1 MPDKLQRARHIK
13 HTDANLREGSNAS
26 APEPV
31 RRDGE
36 DAAGLHPAAGRSPR
50 PQDRPASARPA
61 SAGRRS
67 ASVRPGAERPVPGAA
82 RPASPTA
89 RSAER
94 APLPATNNP
103 RWLKEARETPA
114 RGRHRGSDKTLV
126 NPPSDPGAT
135 GLIPVVGAHAGLDRT
150 IPGYAAEQAIRQQ
163 ELLSVEEAAAP
174 GAVAAETAVPDERAR
189 AESVGASAALISICV
204 IISRITGFARTWAM
218 AFALGST
225 FVSSS
230 YQVAN
235 NLPNMLY
242 ELVMGGMLVTAFL
255 PVYLSVKKQLGQEAG
270 NRYASNL
277 LTIVVLLLGVV
288 SVLCVVFAAQVI
300 YTQSFYSNQ
309 EEMELSVFFFQFFA
323 IQIVFYGASSIVS
336 GLLNANREYFWS
348 SFAPVFNNVIVI
360 ASFILYAVIAQH
372 NQGLAF
378 FAIAVGNPLG
388 VFVQMAFQIPALKKV
403 GIRLRPRI
411 DWHDP
416 ALVDTLRLGAP
427 AIFVTVC
434 SFATVSAQ
442 NAASYVFADNGPS
455 VIAYA
460 RLWFTFPYSFLAVPV
475 TTTLFTELSDM
486 QADGNV
492 RGVIAG
498 IVDGTRQILFLMIPM
513 ALYLVV
519 FATPLVTLYHIGA
532 FTADAIGQVA
542 SYLAVM
548 AIALPFYGVNAYLNK
563 IFSSI
568 RRMGVFSII
577 NFVAVAAQ
585 VAVTLGAAWLYQQ
598 GLPVTL
604 NAIAA
609 STIVSY
615 VIGDVVAFIYLR
627 RHYGPMGLGGVLLAL
642 LRGLALGGAGA
653 AAGWAVVAGLEAFV
667 APLGGGVVQ
676 AFAYIVAGGVVALAV
691 TFGPALK
698 LNWPEASFIAG
709 AARKVARKLKR

>member
-13 HTDANLREGSNAS
+13 S
-26 APEPV
+26 
-31 RRDGE
+31 
-36 DAAGLHPAAGRSPR
+36 
-50 PQDRPASARPA
+50 RPASAPAGASAPVARSRRDGGAGEVARPA
-61 SAGRRS
+61 AG
-67 ASVRPGAERPVPGAA
+67 AGGAA
-82 RPASPTA
+82 RPAAEARRATVRDGSPEA
-89 RSAER
+89 GAPA
-94 APLPATNNP
+94 APLPDTNNP
-103 RWLKEARETPA
+103 RWLKEARELPA

-126 NPPSDPGAT
+126 NPPMDPGAT

-150 IPGYAAEQAIRQQ
+150 IPSAVMEQSIRQQ
-163 ELLSVEEAAAP
+163 EVLAVEEAAAP
-174 GAVAAETAVPDERAR
+174 GALAAETAVPDEMAR

-204 IISRITGFARTWAM
+204 IVSRITGFARTWAM

-242 ELVMGGMLVTAFL
+242 ELVMGGMLITAFL
-255 PVYLSVKKQLGQEAG
+255 PVYLSVKKQFGHERG
-270 NRYASNL
+270 NAYASNL
-277 LTIVVLLLGVV
+277 LTIVVALLAVV
-288 SVLCVVFAAQVI
+288 SVLCIVFAGQVI

-309 EEMELSVFFFQFFA
+309 DEMALATFFFQFFA
-323 IQIVFYGASSIVS
+323 VQVVFYGASSIVS

-360 ASFILYAVIAQH
+360 ASFILYAV
-372 NQGLAF
+372 LASHDQNLAY
-378 FAIAVGNPLG
+378 FAIAIGNPLG
-388 VFVQMAFQIPALKKV
+388 VFVQMAFQIPALRKV

-411 DWHDP
+411 DLHDP

-475 TTTLFTELSDM
+475 TTTLFTELSEM

-492 RGVIAG
+492 RGVVAG
-498 IVDGTRQILFLMIPM
+498 IIDGTRQILFLMVPM
-513 ALYLVV
+513 ALYLMV

-532 FTADAIGQVA
+532 FTEDAIAQIA
-542 SYLAVM
+542 HYLAVM
-548 AIALPFYGVNAYLNK
+548 AVALPFYGVNAYLNK

-568 RRMGVFSII
+568 RRMGVFSVI

-585 VAVTLGAAWLYQQ
+585 VAVTVGAAAAYQA
-598 GLPVTL
+598 GYAVTL
-604 NAIAA
+604 EAIAA

-615 VIGDVVAFIYLR
+615 VIGDGVAFIYLR
-627 RHYGPMGLGGVLLAL
+627 WHYGPMGLGGVVRSLLLAV
-642 LRGLALGGAGA
+642 ALGGAGA
-653 AAGWAVVAGLEAFV
+653 AVGYGVLVGLSLGFG
-667 APLGGGVVQ
+667 PLNGSVGQ
-676 AFAYIVAGGVVALAV
+676 AFAYIVVGGVAALAV
-691 TFGPALK
+691 TYGPAVHW
-698 LNWPEASFIAG
+698 NWPEASFIAG
-709 AARKVARKLKR
+709 AVRKVARRLRR

>member
-13 HTDANLREGSNAS
+13 PRS
-26 APEPV
+26 APAPTEAPAPRARV
-31 RRDGE
+31 RHDG
-36 DAAGLHPAAGRSPR
+36 
-50 PQDRPASARPA
+50 
-61 SAGRRS
+61 
-67 ASVRPGAERPVPGAA
+67 GAKRAA
-82 RPASPTA
+82 RPAPREGRA
-89 RSAER
+89 VVRDGEPGAGAAPA
-94 APLPATNNP
+94 APLPDTNNP
-103 RWLKEARETPA
+103 RWLKEARELPA

-126 NPPSDPGAT
+126 NPPTDPGAT

-150 IPGYAAEQAIRQQ
+150 IPSAVMEQAIRQQ
-163 ELLSVEEAAAP
+163 EVLAVEEAAAP
-174 GAVAAETAVPDERAR
+174 GALAAETAVPDADAR

-204 IISRITGFARTWAM
+204 IASRITGFARTWAM

-242 ELVMGGMLVTAFL
+242 ELVMGGMLITAFL
-255 PVYLSVKKQLGQEAG
+255 PVYLSVKKQLGRERG
-270 NRYASNL
+270 NEYASNL
-277 LTIVVLLLGVV
+277 LTIVVVLLVIV
-288 SVLCVVFAAQVI
+288 SVLCVVFAGQVI

-309 EEMELSVFFFQFFA
+309 DEMALATFFFQFFA
-323 IQIVFYGASSIVS
+323 VQVVFYGASSIVS
-336 GLLNANREYFWS
+336 GLLNANREYLWS

-360 ASFILYAVIAQH
+360 ASFILYAV
-372 NQGLAF
+372 LASHDQNLAY
-378 FAIAVGNPLG
+378 FAIAIGNPLG

-411 DWHDP
+411 DLRDP

-475 TTTLFTELSDM
+475 TTTLFTELSEM

-492 RGVIAG
+492 RGVVAG
-498 IVDGTRQILFLMIPM
+498 IIDGTRQILFLMVPM
-513 ALYLVV
+513 ALYLMV

-532 FTADAIGQVA
+532 FTEDAIAQIA
-542 SYLAVM
+542 RYLAVM
-548 AIALPFYGVNAYLNK
+548 AVALPFYGVNAYLNK

-568 RRMGVFSII
+568 RRMGVFSVI
-577 NFVAVAAQ
+577 NFIAVAAQ
-585 VAVTLGAAWLYQQ
+585 VAVTMGAAAAYQA
-598 GLPVTL
+598 GFAVTL
-604 NAIAA
+604 EAIAA

-627 RHYGPMGLGGVLLAL
+627 WHYGPMGLGGVVRSLLLAV
-642 LRGLALGGAGA
+642 ALGGAGA
-653 AAGWAVVAGLEAFV
+653 AVGYGVLVGLSLGFG
-667 APLGGGVVQ
+667 PLSGSVGQ
-676 AFAYIVAGGVVALAV
+676 AFAYIVVGGVAALAV
-691 TFGPALK
+691 TYGPAVHW
-698 LNWPEASFIAG
+698 NWPEASFIAG
-709 AARKVARKLKR
+709 AVRKVARRLRR

>member
-1 MPDKLQRARHIK
+1 MADKLQRARHSK
-13 HTDANLREGSNAS
+13 EK
-26 APEPV
+26 P
-31 RRDGE
+31 
-36 DAAGLHPAAGRSPR
+36 
-50 PQDRPASARPA
+50 
-61 SAGRRS
+61 
-67 ASVRPGAERPVPGAA
+67 AA
-82 RPASPTA
+82 RPEESGM
-89 RSAER
+89 
-94 APLPATNNP
+94 PAVNGPRNNP
-103 RWLKEARETPA
+103 RLNQERRMPA
-114 RGRHRGSDKTLV
+114 RGRHRGVDKTLLS
-126 NPPSDPGAT
+126 PPTDPGAT
-135 GLIPVVGAHAGLDRT
+135 GLIPIVGSHAGLDRT
-150 IPGYAAEQAIRQQ
+150 IPSAVEEETLRQQ
-163 ELLSVEEAAAP
+163 EIVE
-174 GAVAAETAVPDERAR
+174 AETADAPVDAQAQ
-189 AESVGASAALISICV
+189 AEAVGASAALISICV

-242 ELVMGGMLVTAFL
+242 ELVMGGMLITAFL
-255 PVYLSVKKQLGQEAG
+255 PVYMSVKKKLGHDAG

-309 EEMELSVFFFQFFA
+309 EEMALSVFFFQFFA

-372 NQGLAF
+372 NQALAY
-378 FAIAVGNPLG
+378 FAIAIGNPLG
-388 VFVQMAFQIPALKKV
+388 VFVQMAFQLPALKKV

-416 ALVDTLRLGAP
+416 ALSDTLRLGAP

-475 TTTLFTELSDM
+475 TTSMFTELADM
-486 QADGNV
+486 QADENIRGVV
-492 RGVIAG
+492 RGI
-498 IVDGTRQILFLMIPM
+498 IDGTRQILFLMIPM
-513 ALYLVV
+513 ALYLIV

-532 FTADAIGQVA
+532 FTADAIGQIA

-548 AIALPFYGVNAYLNK
+548 AVALPFYGVNAYLNK

-577 NFVAVAAQ
+577 NFVAVLAQ
-585 VAVTLGAAWLYQQ
+585 IAVTLGAAWAYQQ
-598 GLPVTL
+598 GMPVTL
-604 NAIAA
+604 DAIAA

-615 VIGDVVAFIYLR
+615 VIGDVAAFAYLR
-627 RHYGPMGLGGVLLAL
+627 RHYGPMGLGLVFVAL
-642 LRGLALGGAGA
+642 GRGLVLGGLGA
-653 AAGWAVVAGLEAFV
+653 AAGWLVMLGLSSV
-667 APLGGGVVQ
+667 LGPLSGSVLQ
-676 AFAYIVAGGVVALAV
+676 AFGYIVAGGLVALAV
-691 TFGPALK
+691 TFVPALK

-709 AARKVARKLKR
+709 AVRKVSRRLRR

>member
-1 MPDKLQRARHIK
+1 M
-13 HTDANLREGSNAS
+13 
-26 APEPV
+26 V
-31 RRDGE
+31 
-36 DAAGLHPAAGRSPR
+36 PAAGPR
-50 PQDRPASARPA
+50 
-61 SAGRRS
+61 
-67 ASVRPGAERPVPGAA
+67 
-82 RPASPTA
+82 
-89 RSAER
+89 
-94 APLPATNNP
+94 NNP
-103 RWLKEARETPA
+103 RLNQERRTPA
-114 RGRHRGSDKTLV
+114 RGRHRGVDKTLLT
-126 NPPSDPGAT
+126 PPTDPGAT
-135 GLIPVVGAHAGLDRT
+135 GLIPVVGSHAGLDRT
-150 IPGYAAEQAIRQQ
+150 LPSAVEEEALRQQ
-163 ELLSVEEAAAP
+163 EIVEAEAASAP
-174 GAVAAETAVPDERAR
+174 LDAQAQAEA
-189 AESVGASAALISICV
+189 VGASAALISLCV

-255 PVYLSVKKQLGQEAG
+255 PVYMSIKKKLGQEAG

-288 SVLCVVFAAQVI
+288 SALCIVFAAQVI

-309 EEMELSVFFFQFFA
+309 DEMALSVFFFQFFA

-372 NQGLAF
+372 NQSLAF
-378 FAIAVGNPLG
+378 FAIAIGNPLG
-388 VFVQMAFQIPALKKV
+388 VFVQMAFQLPALKKV

-475 TTTLFTELSDM
+475 TTSMFTELADM
-486 QADGNV
+486 QADENI
-492 RGVIAG
+492 RGVVHG
-498 IVDGTRQILFLMIPM
+498 IIDGTRQILFLMIPM
-513 ALYLVV
+513 ALYLIV

-532 FTADAIGQVA
+532 FTADAIGQIA

-548 AIALPFYGVNAYLNK
+548 AVALPFYGVNAYLNK

-568 RRMGVFSII
+568 RRMGVFSVI
-577 NFVAVAAQ
+577 NFVAVMAQ
-585 VAVTLGAAWLYQQ
+585 IAVTLGAAWAYQQ
-598 GLPVTL
+598 GMPVTL
-604 NAIAA
+604 DAIAA

-615 VIGDVVAFIYLR
+615 VIGDVVAFAYLR
-627 RHYGPMGLGGVLLAL
+627 RHYGPMGLGAVFVAL
-642 LRGLALGGAGA
+642 GRGLLLGGLGA
-653 AAGWAVVAGLEAFV
+653 AAGWLVVLGLETAV
-667 APLGGGVVQ
+667 APLSGSVLQ
-676 AFAYIVAGGVVALAV
+676 AFGYIVAGGLVALAV

-709 AARKVARKLKR
+709 AVRKVSRRLHR

>member
-1 MPDKLQRARHIK
+1 M
-13 HTDANLREGSNAS
+13 
-26 APEPV
+26 
-31 RRDGE
+31 
-36 DAAGLHPAAGRSPR
+36 
-50 PQDRPASARPA
+50 
-61 SAGRRS
+61 
-67 ASVRPGAERPVPGAA
+67 
-82 RPASPTA
+82 
-89 RSAER
+89 
-94 APLPATNNP
+94 
-103 RWLKEARETPA
+103 
-114 RGRHRGSDKTLV
+114 
-126 NPPSDPGAT
+126 NPPTDPGAT

-150 IPGYAAEQAIRQQ
+150 IPSAVMEQAIRQQ
-163 ELLSVEEAAAP
+163 EVLAVEQSAAP
-174 GAVAAETAVPDERAR
+174 GALAAETAVPDADAR

-204 IISRITGFARTWAM
+204 IASRITGFARTWAM

-242 ELVMGGMLVTAFL
+242 ELVMGGMLITAFL
-255 PVYLSVKKQLGQEAG
+255 PVYLSVKKQLGRERG
-270 NRYASNL
+270 NEYASNL
-277 LTIVVLLLGVV
+277 LTIVVVLLAVV
-288 SVLCVVFAAQVI
+288 SVLCVVFAGQVI

-309 EEMELSVFFFQFFA
+309 DEMALATFFFQFFA
-323 IQIVFYGASSIVS
+323 VQVVFYGASSIVS

-360 ASFILYAVIAQH
+360 ASFILYAV
-372 NQGLAF
+372 LASHDQNLAY
-378 FAIAVGNPLG
+378 FAIAIGNPLG

-411 DWHDP
+411 DLRDP

-475 TTTLFTELSDM
+475 TTTLFTELSEM

-492 RGVIAG
+492 RGVVAG
-498 IVDGTRQILFLMIPM
+498 IIDGTRQILFLMVPM
-513 ALYLVV
+513 ALYLMV

-532 FTADAIGQVA
+532 FTEDAIAQIA
-542 SYLAVM
+542 RYLAVM
-548 AIALPFYGVNAYLNK
+548 ALPFYGVNAYLNK

-568 RRMGVFSII
+568 RCMGVFSVI
-577 NFVAVAAQ
+577 NFIAVAAQ
-585 VAVTLGAAWLYQQ
+585 VAVTMGAAAAYQA
-598 GLPVTL
+598 GFAVTL
-604 NAIAA
+604 EAIAA

-627 RHYGPMGLGGVLLAL
+627 WHYGPMGLGGVVRSLLLAV
-642 LRGLALGGAGA
+642 ALGGAGA
-653 AAGWAVVAGLEAFV
+653 AVGYGVLVGLSLGFG
-667 APLGGGVVQ
+667 PLSGSVGQ
-676 AFAYIVAGGVVALAV
+676 AFAYIVVGGVAALAV
-691 TFGPALK
+691 TYGPAVHW
-698 LNWPEASFIAG
+698 NWPEASFIAG
-709 AARKVARKLKR
+709 AVRKVARRLRR

>member
-1 MPDKLQRARHIK
+1 MSDKLQRARHIRSNPPDP
-13 HTDANLREGSNAS
+13 TDRNA
-26 APEPV
+26 AP
-31 RRDGE
+31 R
-36 DAAGLHPAAGRSPR
+36 
-50 PQDRPASARPA
+50 
-61 SAGRRS
+61 
-67 ASVRPGAERPVPGAA
+67 
-82 RPASPTA
+82 
-89 RSAER
+89 
-94 APLPATNNP
+94 NNP
-103 RWLKEARETPA
+103 RANAEARIPA
-114 RGRHRGSDKTLV
+114 RGRHRGVDKTLLR
-126 NPPSDPGAT
+126 PPTDPGAT
-135 GLIPVVGAHAGLDRT
+135 GLIPVVGSHAGLDRT
-150 IPGYAAEQAIRQQ
+150 IPGAMSEASIRQQ
-163 ELLSVEEAAAP
+163 EVIVAEAAEAEAAGRG
-174 GAVAAETAVPDERAR
+174 GASAGKLS

-242 ELVMGGMLVTAFL
+242 ELVMGGMLITAFL
-255 PVYLSVKKQLGQEAG
+255 PVYLSVKKQLGDRRG
-270 NRYASNL
+270 NEYASNL
-277 LTIVVLLLGVV
+277 LTIVVVLLAIV
-288 SVLCVVFAAQVI
+288 SVLCMVFAGQII

-309 EEMELSVFFFQFFA
+309 DEMALAVFFFQFFS

-348 SFAPVFNNVIVI
+348 SFAPVFNNLIVI
-360 ASFILYAVIAQH
+360 ASFILYAVIAQTDQ
-372 NQGLAF
+372 NLAF
-378 FAIAVGNPLG
+378 LAIAIGNPLG

-411 DWHDP
+411 DWRDP

-427 AIFVTVC
+427 AVFVTVC

-486 QADGNV
+486 QADGNT

-498 IVDGTRQILFLMIPM
+498 IIDGTRQILFLMIPM
-513 ALYLVV
+513 ALYLMV

-532 FTADAIGQVA
+532 FTADAIGQIA

-548 AIALPFYGVNAYLNK
+548 AVALPFYGVNAYLNK

-568 RRMGVFSII
+568 RRMGVFSVI
-577 NFVAVAAQ
+577 NFAAVAAQ
-585 VAVTLGAAWLYQQ
+585 VAVTLGAAWAYQQ
-598 GLPVTL
+598 GLDVTL
-604 NAIAA
+604 ESIAA

-615 VIGDVVAFIYLR
+615 VIGDVIAFAYLR
-627 RHYGPMGLGGVLLAL
+627 RHFGPMGLGAVMRSFIVA
-642 LRGLALGGAGA
+642 LALGGAGA
-653 AAGWAVVAGLEAFV
+653 VVGYGVLVGLTLGFGPMDGSVVRAFAYVVAGGCA
-667 APLGGGVVQ
+667 
-676 AFAYIVAGGVVALAV
+676 ALVV
-691 TFGPALK
+691 TFGPAVRGD
-698 LNWPEASFIAG
+698 WPEASFISG
-709 AARKVARKLKR
+709 AVRKVARTLRR

>member
-13 HTDANLREGSNAS
+13 PRS
-26 APEPV
+26 APAPTEAPAPRARV
-31 RRDGE
+31 RHDGC
-36 DAAGLHPAAGRSPR
+36 AKR
-50 PQDRPASARPA
+50 
-61 SAGRRS
+61 
-67 ASVRPGAERPVPGAA
+67 AA
-82 RPASPTA
+82 RPAPREGRA
-89 RSAER
+89 VVRDGEPGAGAAPA
-94 APLPATNNP
+94 APLPDTNNP
-103 RWLKEARETPA
+103 RWLKEARDLPA

-126 NPPSDPGAT
+126 NPPMDPGAT

-150 IPGYAAEQAIRQQ
+150 IPSAVMEQSIRQQ
-163 ELLSVEEAAAP
+163 EVLAVEQSAAP
-174 GAVAAETAVPDERAR
+174 GALAAETAVPDADAR

-204 IISRITGFARTWAM
+204 IASRITGFARTWAM

-242 ELVMGGMLVTAFL
+242 ELVMGGMLITAFL
-255 PVYLSVKKQLGQEAG
+255 PVYLSVKKELGRERG
-270 NRYASNL
+270 NEYASNL
-277 LTIVVLLLGVV
+277 LTIVVVLLAVV
-288 SVLCVVFAAQVI
+288 SVLCVVFAGQVI

-309 EEMELSVFFFQFFA
+309 DEMALATFFFQFFA
-323 IQIVFYGASSIVS
+323 VQVVFYGASSIVS
-336 GLLNANREYFWS
+336 GLLNAHREYFWS

-360 ASFILYAVIAQH
+360 ASFILYAV
-372 NQGLAF
+372 LATHDQNLAY
-378 FAIAVGNPLG
+378 FAIAIGNPLG

-411 DWHDP
+411 DLRDP

-475 TTTLFTELSDM
+475 TTTLFTELSEM

-492 RGVIAG
+492 RGVVAG
-498 IVDGTRQILFLMIPM
+498 IIDGTRQILFLMVPM
-513 ALYLVV
+513 ALYLMV

-532 FTADAIGQVA
+532 FTEDAIAQIA
-542 SYLAVM
+542 RYLAVM
-548 AIALPFYGVNAYLNK
+548 AVALPFYGVNAYLNK

-568 RRMGVFSII
+568 RRMGIFSVI
-577 NFVAVAAQ
+577 NFIAVAAQ
-585 VAVTLGAAWLYQQ
+585 VAVTMGAAAAYQA
-598 GLPVTL
+598 GFAVTL
-604 NAIAA
+604 EAIAA

-615 VIGDVVAFIYLR
+615 VIGDLIAFIYLR
-627 RHYGPMGLGGVLLAL
+627 RHYGPMGLGSVVKSLFLA
-642 LRGLALGGAGA
+642 LALGGAGA
-653 AAGWAVVAGLEAFV
+653 VAGYGVLVGLSLGFG
-667 APLGGGVVQ
+667 PLSGSVVQ
-676 AFAYIVAGGVVALAV
+676 AFAYIAAGGIAALAV
-691 TFGPALK
+691 TFGPAVHW
-698 LNWPEASFIAG
+698 NWPEASFIAG
-709 AARKVARKLKR
+709 AVRQVTRKLKRG

>member
-1 MPDKLQRARHIK
+1 MADKLQRARHSK
-13 HTDANLREGSNAS
+13 EK
-26 APEPV
+26 P
-31 RRDGE
+31 
-36 DAAGLHPAAGRSPR
+36 
-50 PQDRPASARPA
+50 
-61 SAGRRS
+61 
-67 ASVRPGAERPVPGAA
+67 AA
-82 RPASPTA
+82 RPEESGM
-89 RSAER
+89 
-94 APLPATNNP
+94 PAVSGPRNNP
-103 RWLKEARETPA
+103 RLNQERRMPA
-114 RGRHRGSDKTLV
+114 RGRHRGVDKTLLS
-126 NPPSDPGAT
+126 PPTDPGAT
-135 GLIPVVGAHAGLDRT
+135 GLIPIVGSHAGLDRT
-150 IPGYAAEQAIRQQ
+150 IPSAEEEEALRQQ
-163 ELLSVEEAAAP
+163 EIVE
-174 GAVAAETAVPDERAR
+174 AETADAPVDAQAQ
-189 AESVGASAALISICV
+189 AEAVGASAALISICV

-242 ELVMGGMLVTAFL
+242 ELVMGGMLITAFL
-255 PVYLSVKKQLGQEAG
+255 PVYMSVKKKLGHDAG

-288 SVLCVVFAAQVI
+288 SVLCMVFAAQVI
-300 YTQSFYSNQ
+300 YTQSFYSDQ
-309 EEMELSVFFFQFFA
+309 EEMALSVFFFQFFA

-372 NQGLAF
+372 NQALAY
-378 FAIAVGNPLG
+378 FAIAIGNPLG
-388 VFVQMAFQIPALKKV
+388 VFVQMAFQLPALKKV

-416 ALVDTLRLGAP
+416 ALADTLRLGAP

-475 TTTLFTELSDM
+475 TTSMFTELADM
-486 QADGNV
+486 QADENIRGVV
-492 RGVIAG
+492 RGI
-498 IVDGTRQILFLMIPM
+498 IDGTRQILFLMIPM
-513 ALYLVV
+513 ALYLIV

-532 FTADAIGQVA
+532 FTADAIGQIA

-548 AIALPFYGVNAYLNK
+548 AVALPFYGVNAYLNK

-577 NFVAVAAQ
+577 NFVAVLAQ
-585 VAVTLGAAWLYQQ
+585 IAVTLGAAWAYQQ
-598 GLPVTL
+598 GMPVTL
-604 NAIAA
+604 DAIAA

-615 VIGDVVAFIYLR
+615 VIGDVVAFAYLR
-627 RHYGPMGLGGVLLAL
+627 RHYGPMGLGLVFVAL
-642 LRGLALGGAGA
+642 GRGLVLGGLGA
-653 AAGWAVVAGLEAFV
+653 AAGWLVMFGLSSV
-667 APLGGGVVQ
+667 LGPLSGSVLQ
-676 AFAYIVAGGVVALAV
+676 AFGYLAAGGLVALAV
-691 TFGPALK
+691 TFAPALK

-709 AARKVARKLKR
+709 AVRKVSRRLRR